1 MRRLAAALESGSKLP
16 HSTNQSM
23 PSGRTI
29 LVSVGTAFLLATLV
43 AGVWVAR
50 HSDDW
55 LARRPSPGPQKRYS
69 TEIAEGVRLRDFRHF
84 GIDLLSFKS
93 CRIEKLR
100 RGPVT
105 LGAFNVLVLEEV
117 VVHLVPSAGQDA
129 TFAPAGSKPVQ
140 DDSLE
145 AFAHLFKGVQGLA
158 SKKFSNVRIKGLAVN
173 RWADGATERLFTAAS
188 AEGGVGTGRH
198 IRLDGCVVFEPDGAA
213 KAVGAARLVLKPEI
227 ALVYTRDGSPCHLP
241 LATK

>member
-1 MRRLAAALESGSKLP
+1 M
-16 HSTNQSM
+16 
-23 PSGRTI
+23 
-29 LVSVGTAFLLATLV
+29 LATLV

>member
-1 MRRLAAALESGSKLP
+1 
-16 HSTNQSM
+16 M

>member
-1 MRRLAAALESGSKLP
+1 
-16 HSTNQSM
+16 M

-29 LVSVGTAFLLATLV
+29 LASVGTAFLLAILV
-43 AGVWVAR
+43 SGVWVVR
-50 HSDDW
+50 RSDVW
-55 LARRPSPGPQKRYS
+55 LTRMSSPRPEKRYS
-69 TEIAEGVRLRDFRHF
+69 TEIAEGVRLRDFKHF

-117 VVHLVPSAGQDA
+117 VVHLVPSAGQDV
-129 TFAPAGSKPVQ
+129 PPDPVDSHPVQ

-145 AFAHLFKGVQGLA
+145 AFVDLFKGVQGLA
-158 SKKFSNVRIKGLAVN
+158 SKKFSSVRIKGLTVN
-173 RWADGATERLFTAAS
+173 RWTDGSAERLFAAAA
-188 AEGGVGTGRH
+188 AEGGIGAGRH

>member
-1 MRRLAAALESGSKLP
+1 
-16 HSTNQSM
+16 M
-23 PSGRTI
+23 PSGKTI
-29 LVSVGTAFLLATLV
+29 LVTAGAVFLFAILV

-50 HSDDW
+50 RGDVW
-55 LARRPSPGPQKRYS
+55 LARLLPQPPGKRYA
-69 TEIAEGVRLRDFRHF
+69 TEVAEGVRLRDFRHF

-105 LGAFNVLVLEEV
+105 FGAFNVLVLEEV
-117 VVHLVPSAGQDA
+117 VVHLVPSAGRDA
-129 TFAPAGSKPVQ
+129 PSAPAGSKPAQ

-145 AFAHLFKGVQGLA
+145 TFAHLFKGVQGLA
-158 SKKFSNVRIKGLAVN
+158 SKKFSSVRIKGLAVN
-173 RWADGATERLFTAAS
+173 RWAGGATERLFTAAA

-213 KAVGAARLVLKPEI
+213 KTVGAARLVLKPEV
-227 ALVYTRDGSPCHLP
+227 ALVYTRDGNPCRLP
-241 LATK
+241 LAPE

>member
-1 MRRLAAALESGSKLP
+1 
-16 HSTNQSM
+16 
-23 PSGRTI
+23 
-29 LVSVGTAFLLATLV
+29 LLAILV
-43 AGVWVAR
+43 AGVWVVR

-129 TFAPAGSKPVQ
+129 TSAPAGSKPAQ

-213 KAVGAARLVLKPEI
+213 KAVGAARLVLKPEV

-241 LATK
+241 LAPK